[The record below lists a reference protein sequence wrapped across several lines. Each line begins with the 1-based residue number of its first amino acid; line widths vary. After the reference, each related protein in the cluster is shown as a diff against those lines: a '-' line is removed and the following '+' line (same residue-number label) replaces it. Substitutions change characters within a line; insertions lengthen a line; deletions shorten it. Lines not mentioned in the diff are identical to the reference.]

1 MLRIAVLGAGVMAT
15 ALTFPAVE
23 NGNEVRFIGT
33 HLDDDII
40 DSIQATRQHPVLE
53 LKVDERAKAYHFAN
67 AAEAIEGAD
76 VIMSGVNSF
85 GVDWVGRQL
94 AKLAKPGQI
103 ILCVTK
109 GMQADE
115 DGTLHI
121 LPEVL
126 KKHMGNLADEAH
138 WAAIV
143 GPSNAGELAVH
154 RDTRVVF
161 CGEEQEVRDRLV
173 AAYRTDYYHVWT
185 STDFVGHEVGACMK
199 NIFAFGDRKSTR
211 LNSSH

>member
-154 RDTRVVF
+154 RDYPRRILRRGAGGPRPLG
-161 CGEEQEVRDRLV
+161 CGIPHRLLPRLDV
-173 AAYRTDYYHVWT
+173 YRLRR
-185 STDFVGHEVGACMK
+185 S
-199 NIFAFGDRKSTR
+199 
-211 LNSSH
+211 

>member
-1 MLRIAVLGAGVMAT
+1 MLGAGVMAT

-94 AKLAKPGQI
+94 AKLGRVSYIWSHWRMA
-103 ILCVTK
+103 CRTV
-109 GMQADE
+109 AD
-115 DGTLHI
+115 L
-121 LPEVL
+121 
-126 KKHMGNLADEAH
+126 
-138 WAAIV
+138 
-143 GPSNAGELAVH
+143 
-154 RDTRVVF
+154 
-161 CGEEQEVRDRLV
+161 
-173 AAYRTDYYHVWT
+173 
-185 STDFVGHEVGACMK
+185 
-199 NIFAFGDRKSTR
+199 
-211 LNSSH
+211 